1 MKKRNNSMKDE
12 LRPEYDL
19 RLLLKGGVRGKY
31 ARRYQAGTNLVLL
44 DPDVRRAFRR
54 EKAVNDVLRLV
65 IELRKPD
72 GSLPRFY
79 QVVLKVKSMDDMPL
93 EISYVMH
100 RELSGKAV
108 R

>member
-1 MKKRNNSMKDE
+1 MIKM
-12 LRPEYDL
+12 
-19 RLLLKGGVRGKY
+19 
-31 ARRYQAGTNLVLL
+31 
-44 DPDVRRAFRR
+44 
-54 EKAVNDVLRLV
+54 
-65 IELRKPD
+65 RKPD

-93 EISYVMH
+93 EISYLLH